1 MGAWRTAAR
10 RRIRWDWPVAW
21 RSFRRGRSEVCRH
34 RPHSLRMRQN
44 HRRMPSRMLSEA
56 MEPVAAPPCCH
67 SPTRVSERSVS
78 QEHPA
83 LQRRI
88 AAERHK
94 NRLPSSYGAPQ
105 CGQYSMISHLSRSV
119 AINTMIFQCGPYR
132 NHSSA
137 SRAVVPVGVWRHKR
151 TPLIRCGCQRSLR
164 VVRISVAAAVA
175 WDALCSAFLRPDSV
189 VVRYMAR
196 QAADTP
202 LRRPARLR
210 SFAPACH
217 RTRLR
222 ADSPEPDWRMPP
234 CAHGCDSPRKRWLPR
249 T

>member
-10 RRIRWDWPVAW
+10 RRIRWDWPVVW

-56 MEPVAAPPCCH
+56 MEPVAALPCCH

-88 AAERHK
+88 AAEPHWK
-94 NRLPSSYGAPQ
+94 QNRLPSSYGAPQ

-137 SRAVVPVGVWRHKR
+137 SRAVAPVGVWRHKR

-175 WDALCSAFLRPDSV
+175 WGALCSAFLRP
-189 VVRYMAR
+189 
-196 QAADTP
+196 
-202 LRRPARLR
+202 
-210 SFAPACH
+210 
-217 RTRLR
+217 
-222 ADSPEPDWRMPP
+222 DSPEPDWRMPP